1 MIRIEMNKTDE
12 ELIEIEVTA
21 GDIKTMR
28 ERGVDESDLPAPGI
42 KRYRPARHVL
52 RDKVAILL
60 DIDIVEHFKA
70 NSDSDEF
77 YQTQINKALRQV
89 IESER
94 AR

>member
-1 MIRIEMNKTDE
+1 MD
-12 ELIEIEVTA
+12 LSA
-21 GDIKTMR
+21 GAGC
-28 ERGVDESDLPAPGI
+28 RGNPRTNR
-42 KRYRPARHVL
+42 RYRPARHVL

-89 IESER
+89 QPLVLSEVLEE
-94 AR
+94 A